1 MSALRSATAGVPS
14 DTRAP
19 ERPSAPPR
27 VGLSDYRRGLALLRR
42 FHGGRRPFVLGALLL
57 LVEAGAAVLEPIPIA
72 YLIDYLQGSSP
83 ALRDLGWPDLGLS
96 DRTGTLLLLVL
107 GIVLLAAVNSAADSL
122 AEVSLARGGRVLG
135 YNVRVALYSQLQRL
149 SLAYHDK
156 RRTGDVLT
164 RVTGD
169 VLVVEDFVVKSLS
182 NLVGS
187 FLVLIGTV
195 VVLLWREWTVA
206 LIAVVVIPTLAF
218 VSDYFSRRIKAVSK
232 TQRAREGELA
242 STTQEMLTSI
252 RLVQSYGR
260 GGVDLRRFSEQTDQS
275 MRAAV
280 GVSRVQA
287 TFSFVI
293 ALLEAL
299 AISAIVWIGVL
310 LVDRDAISVGTLV
323 FFILVLQNMF
333 KPSRKIVSEW
343 YKIGKVLASVDR
355 IDDLLQLEPAVV
367 DAPDAR
373 PAPAFTGQ
381 LAFRDVTFAYHA
393 EPGDDAP
400 PVLRDVSFEIRPGEI
415 VALVGR
421 SGAGKSTIAQLVP
434 RLYDPDAGAV
444 LADGADLRGFTLESL
459 RSQVSLVLQDTVLL
473 SGSIAENIGYGVDG
487 ATPGE
492 IEDAARCANAHD
504 FIESLPDGYGTEI
517 GERGATLSGG
527 QRQRIAIAR
536 AFIRRAPVLVLDEPT
551 TGLDADSTRLVV
563 GALRTLMHGTTT
575 IIISH
580 DPDLVRCANRV
591 LVVDGGGIVEEGT
604 PAELQHA
611 GGLYADLMQR
621 WSVGSAGA
629 HEATEDG
636 TAGGTAGGPTV
647 GAILA
652 RLRAEGRRPAAGRRT
667 RERTPHPDGAVP
679 QRIDGTGDGPD
690 REGVAAATGSSPDG
704 SAAANGARR
713 DGAAV
718 NGQRRDGAEAPSRV
732 EATARRSPREAVPA
746 ADGGPPR

>member
-1 MSALRSATAGVPS
+1 MSAIRSASAGVPS
-14 DTRAP
+14 DVKAP
-19 ERPSAPPR
+19 AKPSAPQR
-27 VGLSDYRRGLALLRR
+27 VNLSDYRRGFTLLRR
-42 FHGGRRPFVLGALLL
+42 FHGGRRPFVVGSALL
-57 LVEAGAAVLEPIPIA
+57 LVEALAAVVEPIPIA

-83 ALRDLGWPDLGLS
+83 ALRDLGWPGFGWSERSETIALLGL
-96 DRTGTLLLLVL
+96 
-107 GIVLLAAVNSAADSL
+107 GIILLAAVNSAADSL
-122 AEVSLARGGRVLG
+122 AEVCLARGGRVLG
-135 YNVRVALYSQLQRL
+135 FNLRVAMYSHLQRL

-195 VVLLWREWTVA
+195 AVLLWREWTVA

-260 GGVDLRRFSEQTDQS
+260 GSVDLRRFSEQTDQS

-280 GVSRVQA
+280 GVATVQA
-287 TFSFVI
+287 KFSFVI

-299 AISAIVWIGVL
+299 AISAIVWIGVV
-310 LVDRDAISVGTLV
+310 LVDRSAISVGTLV
-323 FFILVLQNMF
+323 FFVLVAQNMF

-343 YKIGKVLASVDR
+343 YKVGKVLASVDR
-355 IDDLLQLEPAVV
+355 IVELLDLVPAVE

-373 PAPAFTGQ
+373 RAPAFRGR
-381 LAFRDVTFAYHA
+381 LAFDGVTFAYHA

-400 PVLRDVSFEIRPGEI
+400 PVLRDVSFEIGPGEV

-421 SGAGKSTIAQLVP
+421 SGAGKSTIAQLIP
-434 RLYDPDAGAV
+434 RLYDPDEGAV
-444 LADGADLRGFTLESL
+444 CLDGADLRRFTLESL

-473 SGSIAENIGYGVDG
+473 TGTLAENIGYGIEG
-487 ATPGE
+487 ATRE
-492 IEDAARCANAHD
+492 QIEHAARCANAHD
-504 FIESLPDGYGTEI
+504 FISSLPDGYDTEV

-536 AFIRRAPVLVLDEPT
+536 AFIRQAPVLVLDEPT

-563 GALRTLMHGTTT
+563 GALRTLMRGTTT

-580 DPDLVRCANRV
+580 DPQLVRCADRV
-591 LVVDGGGIVEEGT
+591 LVIDDGGIAEEGT
-604 PAELQHA
+604 PAQLQRA
-611 GGLYADLMQR
+611 DGLYTELMRR
-621 WSVGSAGA
+621 WSEDYDYEDDEDDEDDDTGAEEQTVGELLRRLDGDGSRKIGSGRPHR
-629 HEATEDG
+629 HEAHTN
-636 TAGGTAGGPTV
+636 
-647 GAILA
+647 
-652 RLRAEGRRPAAGRRT
+652 RR
-667 RERTPHPDGAVP
+667 
-679 QRIDGTGDGPD
+679 
-690 REGVAAATGSSPDG
+690 
-704 SAAANGARR
+704 
-713 DGAAV
+713 
-718 NGQRRDGAEAPSRV
+718 APS
-732 EATARRSPREAVPA
+732 
-746 ADGGPPR
+746 